1 MTKEIAPIAHGDAL
15 LDSKRIQ
22 DVVSATGFD
31 WPDISGVLDK
41 VAEELDEIREAVA
54 ADDQAHARKELGD
67 LLLVA
72 VNVARFLDA
81 DPAEELRR
89 ATDRLCGRVEKVRAL
104 CAERGIDMQSCTLCA
119 LDTLWR
125 EVKDQEGTTT

>member
-1 MTKEIAPIAHGDAL
+1 MTHDLPENMQIDAL
-15 LDSKRIQ
+15 LDSKRRQ
-22 DVVSATGFD
+22 DAVSATGFD

-41 VAEELDEIREAVA
+41 VAEELDEIRQAVV
-54 ADDQAHARKELGD
+54 ADDPEHARKELGD

-104 CAERGIDMQSCTLCA
+104 CAERGIEMQSCTLCA
-119 LDTLWR
+119 LDALWK
-125 EVKDQEGTTT
+125 EVKDQEGATT